1 MQRRNGE
8 DREVAAYFRN
18 TRRAH
23 KNGLLVT
30 SPLLVAQFYRKA
42 STAAVCFLTPVAI
55 WAQPLPLTPN
65 SELPRIEGRVVNIVS
80 GELVHRA
87 TVTLTDIVQQGS
99 PRAVS
104 SDATGRFLFENLKLG
119 TYRLSAERT
128 GFLHQEYGGRASSSL
143 GAPLSVSA
151 GQSITGLALGLTP
164 QAAITGKA
172 LDEEGEAAPSTS
184 VIVLR
189 QTGFG
194 DSRRLTKI
202 DWAVTNDLGE
212 FRIPGLSPGRYF
224 LAADAR
230 DASGHAGEDPS
241 GFGETGDY
249 VPSFYPGTTDPA
261 AAAAI
266 QVEAGQTI
274 SGINIPMRRTRVYHV
289 RGRVLAGPLRSIQ
302 VTLLPKRQEEVIM
315 GLAQMTG
322 MATAEGAFEFRSVQ
336 PGSYYLV
343 AIRTEGQVQMLDR
356 MPIEVAGSNLEDVVF
371 AIGDRLDLPGS
382 VRVEGERTVA
392 LQGVVLSLLPSDG
405 LPMVP
410 PSAAV
415 TENGAFRIAGVS
427 RDSYRLN
434 LAGLP
439 EGTYVKSVRLNG
451 QEALDKLL
459 DLTQARSAPAVEIT
473 LGTKGGT
480 VEGLVLGD
488 GKTVPASVILVPEP
502 IRPNQPFLYKQ
513 ASTDSDGGFKMTG
526 LAPGDYKLYAFEE
539 EADITLYVDPEWV
552 KPLETAGDKVTIGD
566 NGRESVE
573 LRLIR
578 LGETGQYT
586 GAHK

>member
-1 MQRRNGE
+1 MRSPF
-8 DREVAAYFRN
+8 VA
-18 TRRAH
+18 H
-23 KNGLLVT
+23 
-30 SPLLVAQFYRKA
+30 FYREA
-42 STAAVCFLTPVAI
+42 SIAAVCFLTSVAI
-55 WAQPLPLTPN
+55 WAQQQPITPD
-65 SELPRIEGRVVNIVS
+65 SELPRVEGRVFNAVS
-80 GELVHRA
+80 GELVRRA
-87 TVTLTDIVQQGS
+87 TVTLTNVVQLGS
-99 PRAVS
+99 PRTVS
-104 SDATGRFLFENLKLG
+104 SDGNGRFLFENLKRG

-128 GFLHQEYGGRASSSL
+128 GFLRQEYGGRPASLL
-143 GAPLSVSA
+143 GAPLSIST
-151 GQSITGLALGLTP
+151 GQSITGLVLRLTP
-164 QAAITGKA
+164 QGAITGKV
-172 LDEEGEAAPSTS
+172 LDEEGEAAPGTN

-189 QTGFG
+189 QMGFVN
-194 DSRRLTKI
+194 SRRLTKV
-202 DWAVTNDLGE
+202 DWVVTNDLGE
-212 FRIPGLSPGRYF
+212 YRIPGLSPGRYF
-224 LAADAR
+224 LAADGR
-230 DASGHAGEDPS
+230 HTSGPSGSSDASE
-241 GFGETGDY
+241 DY
-249 VPSFYPGTTDPA
+249 VPSFYPGTTDAA

-274 SGINIPMRRTRVYHV
+274 SGINIPLRRSRVYHL
-289 RGRVLAGPLRSIQ
+289 RGRVLAGLASGTLRSIQ
-302 VTLLPKRQEEVIM
+302 VTLLPKRQEDVMM

-322 MATAEGAFEFRSVQ
+322 MATAEGAFEFRGVQ

-415 TENGAFRIAGVS
+415 SENGVFRLTGVS

-439 EGTYVKSVRLNG
+439 EGTYVKSVRLSG
-451 QEALDKLL
+451 QDALDKAL
-459 DLTQARSAPAVEIT
+459 DLRQARSAPALEIT
-473 LGTKGGT
+473 LGAKAGA
-480 VEGLVLGD
+480 VEGLVRGD
-488 GKTVPASVILVPEP
+488 GKTLPASVILVPEP

-513 ASTDSDGGFKMTG
+513 ASTDSDGRFKMSG

-539 EADITLYVDPEWV
+539 ETDITLYIDSDWA
-552 KPLETAGDKVTIGD
+552 KSLETAGDKVTIGD

-578 LGETGQYT
+578 LEETGQYT